1 MDAAQSAIITV
12 QAGAEAGTSFDI
24 PVDGVR
30 IGRSSKNDIVLV
42 DPLLSRYHCRLF
54 MQDGGLWATDLG
66 SANETLVDD
75 APITEAPV
83 YTGSLITI
91 GDTVIRVDD
100 DGRPKEPG
108 SAHPVDL
115 GFGAA
120 TTSQA
125 KRFRLRPIP
134 VAMAALVLIVAAWF
148 LHPEKPNQQQPDASI
163 STAPVA
169 VPEPQT
175 LRVIYEKV
183 EADADNIFRYA
194 LNIDTDRNLSIS
206 VDDVTSNRSLTR
218 DKQVS
223 EAVIDELTGFIR
235 DSGFHTLEPLYQGVM
250 PGRLQ
255 EQSLTIIIGHDARTV
270 HVHNTSTIPSVF
282 EEVCAKLE
290 NVGKIELGLWA
301 MQYSTEQLIAMAE
314 EAMLQGRK
322 LSTEREVAPGNLAE
336 AISSLNEA
344 EWLLEAVEVKPP
356 FFQTI
361 LDTRRE
367 ATEALDQRYEEINF
381 KAERAIRLRDWET
394 AATELRMVL
403 DIIPDRDD
411 ARHQAARKQLI
422 EVEARRNPV
431 R

>member
-1 MDAAQSAIITV
+1 
-12 QAGAEAGTSFDI
+12 
-24 PVDGVR
+24 
-30 IGRSSKNDIVLV
+30 
-42 DPLLSRYHCRLF
+42 
-54 MQDGGLWATDLG
+54 
-66 SANETLVDD
+66 
-75 APITEAPV
+75 
-83 YTGSLITI
+83 
-91 GDTVIRVDD
+91 
-100 DGRPKEPG
+100 
-108 SAHPVDL
+108 
-115 GFGAA
+115 
-120 TTSQA
+120 
-125 KRFRLRPIP
+125 
-134 VAMAALVLIVAAWF
+134 
-148 LHPEKPNQQQPDASI
+148 
-163 STAPVA
+163 
-169 VPEPQT
+169 
-175 LRVIYEKV
+175 
-183 EADADNIFRYA
+183 
-194 LNIDTDRNLSIS
+194 
-206 VDDVTSNRSLTR
+206 
-218 DKQVS
+218 
-223 EAVIDELTGFIR
+223 
-235 DSGFHTLEPLYQGVM
+235 M

-255 EQSLTIIIGHDARTV
+255 EQTLTIIIGHDARTV
-270 HVHNTSTIPSVF
+270 RVHNTSTIPSVF